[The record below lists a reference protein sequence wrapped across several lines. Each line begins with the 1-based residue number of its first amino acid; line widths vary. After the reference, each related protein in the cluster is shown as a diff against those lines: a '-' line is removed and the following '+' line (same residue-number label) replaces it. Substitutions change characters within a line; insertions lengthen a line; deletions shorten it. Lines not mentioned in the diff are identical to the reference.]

1 MCAFVHAC
9 ASTCTPGCMHT
20 CMCKSAHTYVHAYT
34 QAPIEAR
41 REESALVKLVIDR
54 LDLALSFVVDK
65 VMLLM
70 TPIW

>member
-1 MCAFVHAC
+1 
-9 ASTCTPGCMHT
+9 MHT
-20 CMCKSAHTYVHAYT
+20 CMCKSVHTYVHAYT

-54 LDLALSFVVDK
+54 LDVVLSFVVDK
-65 VMLLM
+65 VMLPR